1 MARTGAKGKTKSG
14 VAVSILG
21 PVALNVG
28 GVPVP
33 LPAKQAAA
41 LAMLALEAG
50 RVVSIDRLIDGIW
63 GDDAP
68 RTVRSNLQVQVSQL
82 RQAIAQHGSG
92 DVIVT
97 RAPGYMLSLEPDAV
111 DALQFAQLVADTRRC
126 LADGDAVEAA
136 RSANA
141 GLQLWRGDALSG
153 LSDAPFAAP
162 VVTRLADQ
170 RLDLVELWADAEI
183 ACGRASSVVPPLE
196 DWVAHWPYRET
207 LWQRLILALYRC
219 GRQADALAR
228 LADLRRTLRD
238 EIGVRPCAAIVELET
253 SILDQDGSL
262 DAAPTAALPAR
273 LNGPGR
279 RLPATKELT
288 GRDELLEEALQR
300 CLENRLV
307 TLVGPGGIGKTSI
320 AVNVASALTETY
332 PDGVWF
338 VDLSNVLDGTLVATT
353 IGTALGMRTGDD
365 VATLQAVVSLLADTE
380 LLLAIDNCEHVIV
393 HAAESI
399 ERILGS
405 CPGVRI
411 LATSRERLALPDEVA
426 IVLPPLQSDDAV
438 ALLTRRARRGGA
450 TTTGEAAADEV
461 ALCVAVDHLPLGIEL
476 VAARLASM
484 SARDILG
491 QLGAKGVLQLE
502 NRTVIDRRRSLYS
515 TVQWSYDLL
524 SASGQKLIR
533 RLSVFEGGATLGAVL
548 AVCSDPNGMLDGLP
562 VVDVLD
568 TSVAASL
575 ISVERAGRHPRY
587 LLLETVKAF
596 AVDQLDEHE
605 QNEARRRHAEY
616 MIDFGRRMAVI
627 SEGLDSA
634 EAFHSIQV
642 EAANL
647 RAAYQFF
654 ESANSHTKLAELVS
668 APGPLLWREACPIK
682 ELGSWLDLLL
692 TYSDLEPTVRLAV
705 LLIAAFRPDGPPFLA
720 RERANEA
727 LELATRLSDDAAI
740 GFAEFVIGDLLVT
753 EADTRLEATFQS
765 AIARLEG
772 IGHWRR
778 AGYAVNSYAWL
789 LLRERRFDEAQ
800 ELLAPRLRSRELYG
814 ATAALMQYQQGRL
827 RLSAGDIDGALAGI
841 DLAMRIAERLELPL
855 AMAFGW
861 FGKGWAAQRKN
872 DFGTA
877 RECFERSLVLGN
889 QYGDWRDALV
899 DRARLAVVCAK
910 LGDLDA
916 AREHALVVSE
926 LARKTPE
933 PGEIGQ
939 AAHAHGVI
947 ALAEGDQKAARALM
961 LEAVKAYAQTRLLDQ
976 MADMLEDVLQTLSA
990 QAAEQLRSLPRDV
1003 REGRVSPA
1011 EVPAL
1016 LNALRDI

>member
-21 PVALNVG
+21 PVALSVG

-33 LPAKQAAA
+33 IPAKQAAA

-63 GDDAP
+63 GEDAP

-82 RQAIAQHGSG
+82 RQSIAQHGAG

-97 RAPGYMLSLEPDAV
+97 RAPGYMLNLEPEAV
-111 DALQFAQLVADTRRC
+111 DALRFAQLVADTRRC

-136 RSANA
+136 QSANA
-141 GLQLWRGDALSG
+141 GLQLWNGDALSG
-153 LSDAPFAAP
+153 LSEAPFAAP

-219 GRQADALAR
+219 GRQVDALAR
-228 LADLRRTLRD
+228 LAELRRTLRD

-262 DAAPTAALPAR
+262 DAAPTTVVPER

-288 GRDELLEEALQR
+288 GRDELLAEVLQR

-307 TLVGPGGIGKTSI
+307 TLVGPGGIGKTSL
-320 AVNVASALTETY
+320 AVNVAAALTETY
-332 PDGVWF
+332 SDGVWF
-338 VDLSNVLDGTLVATT
+338 IDLNNVLDGGLVATT

-365 VATLQAVVSLLADTE
+365 VASLQAVVSLLADAE

-399 ERILGS
+399 EAILGS

-426 IVLPPLQSDDAV
+426 IVLPTLQSDDAV

-450 TTTGEAAADEV
+450 TTTGEAADEV

-476 VAARLASM
+476 VAARLQSM
-484 SARDILG
+484 SARDILD

-548 AVCSDPNGMLDGLP
+548 AVCSDPNGMLDGVP

-596 AVDQLDEHE
+596 AADQFDEHE
-605 QNEARRRHAEY
+605 QTEARRRHAEY
-616 MIDFGRRMAVI
+616 MIDFGRRMALI

-654 ESANSHTKLAELVS
+654 ESSNAHTKLAELVV

-692 TYSDLEPTVRLAV
+692 TYSDLAPTDRLAV
-705 LLIAAFRPDGPPFLA
+705 LLLAAFRPDGPPFLA
-720 RERANEA
+720 RERASEA
-727 LELATRLSDDAAI
+727 LDLATRLSDDAAI

-753 EADTRLEATFQS
+753 ESDTRLESTFQS

-772 IGHWRR
+772 MGHWRR

-800 ELLAPRLRSRELYG
+800 ELLAARLRSRELYG
-814 ATAALMQYQQGRL
+814 ASAALMQYQQARL
-827 RLSAGDIDGALAGI
+827 HLSAGDIDRALAGF

-855 AMAFGW
+855 ARAFAW

-872 DFGTA
+872 DFVTA
-877 RECFERSLVLGN
+877 RDCFQRSLVLGN
-889 QYGDWRDALV
+889 QYGDWRDALI
-899 DRARLAVVCAK
+899 DNARLAVVCTK

-916 AREHALVVSE
+916 AREHALIVSE
-926 LARKTPE
+926 LARETPE
-933 PGEIGQ
+933 PGEVAQ
-939 AAHAHGVI
+939 AAHAHGII
-947 ALAEGDQKAARALM
+947 ALADGDKKAARALM
-961 LEAVKAYAQTRLLDQ
+961 LEAVTAYAQTRLFDH
-976 MADMLEDVLQTLSA
+976 MSDMLEDVLQTLPEP
-990 QAAEQLRSLPRDV
+990 AAEQLRSLPVDV

-1011 EVPAL
+1011 EAAAL
-1016 LNALRDI
+1016 LNAVPGM